1 MASPTLLGMPV
12 EIQLKILN
20 LAIITE
26 VAVCR
31 PEHEFEDQGCTYG
44 GPHNKP
50 LDNPNLNLLLIN
62 HQLFNCV
69 LPLIPQAVDLHFS
82 TLLCAHYQLYNSP
95 THCHHVSKITACSFT
110 RGVYGMQT
118 MMTMKKANKD
128 EAWILLQEYVP
139 VNARVTSTWG
149 PMLQVGGRRFH
160 KYTTVIKTGISQA
173 PRLVRTGCS
182 RKNAKKKLKTKV
194 RKQVARNLGV
204 ALAKARA
211 IRRR

>member
-20 LAIITE
+20 LAIIAE
-26 VAVCR
+26 VAFCR

-50 LDNPNLNLLLIN
+50 LANPNLNLLLIN
-62 HQLFNCV
+62 QHFFNCV
-69 LPLIPQAVDLHFS
+69 LLLIPQAIDLHFS
-82 TLLCAHYQLYNSP
+82 TLLCAHYHLYNSP
-95 THCHHVSKITACSFT
+95 GLCHHISKITACNFT

-118 MMTMKKANKD
+118 MKTMKKGNEA
-128 EAWILLQEYVP
+128 EAWILLRECVP

-149 PMLQVGGRRFH
+149 PMLQVGSRRFH

-173 PRLVRTGCS
+173 PRLVGTGCS
-182 RKNAKKKLKTKV
+182 RRNAKKKLKKKV
-194 RKQVARNLGV
+194 RKQVARNLGE

-211 IRRR
+211 IRRH